1 MLLDLAHDVD
11 GRSADAY
18 DVDGRPRI
26 AKLDALRGSGNRVG
40 ALVRHNLIMRR
51 RDPGQMISYI
61 VMPMVLML
69 FLKPLYIRAV
79 DGGATQVVTGL
90 MVMFSV
96 FAIAIA
102 GSSIL
107 VERQWQTWD
116 RLRSSRASAT
126 ELLLGKTIP
135 IFLIMVIQQA
145 ILLTYG
151 CLVIGLPI
159 PPTVGYVALAI
170 LVWAFALLALGAAL
184 ATIARSLG
192 ELSVVAD
199 VGALL
204 VSSLGGALVPVAI
217 LPGWAQAAAHAS
229 PGFWAMELMQ
239 RAVAGDGEGMLLPA
253 AILLAIGVA
262 AGTFAVRRLTRGWGR
277 TRLL

>member
-1 MLLDLAHDVD
+1 MFPDV
-11 GRSADAY
+11 ALEVDA
-18 DVDGRPRI
+18 RPRVG
-26 AKLDALRGSGNRVG
+26 APNAVRESANRIG
-40 ALVRHNLIMRR
+40 ALVRHNVIMRL
-51 RDPGQMISYI
+51 RDPGQMISYV

-79 DGGATQVVTGL
+79 DGGTTQVVTGL

-135 IFLIMVIQQA
+135 IYLIMVVQQS
-145 ILLTYG
+145 ILLVYG
-151 CLVIGLPI
+151 CLVIGLPV
-159 PPTVGYVALAI
+159 PPTVGYVAVAI

-192 ELSVVAD
+192 ELSVVSD

-204 VSSLGGALVPVAI
+204 LTSLGGALVPISI

-229 PGFWAMELMQ
+229 PGYWALELMQ
-239 RAVAGDGEGMLLPA
+239 SAVAGDGAAMILPVG
-253 AILLAIGVA
+253 ILLTLGLA
-262 AGTFAVRRLTRGWGR
+262 AGAFAVRRLTRGWGR